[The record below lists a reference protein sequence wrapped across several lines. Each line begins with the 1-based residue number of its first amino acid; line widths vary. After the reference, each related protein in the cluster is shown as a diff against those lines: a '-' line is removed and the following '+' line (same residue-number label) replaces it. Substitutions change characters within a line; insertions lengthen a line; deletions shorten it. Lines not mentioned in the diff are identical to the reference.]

1 VKVALEKVTKISLE
15 KPPNKKMRILIRN
28 QAMTIKGALKVR
40 CLPQMKVL
48 EISSMIASTNN
59 MMKNRRRSSNLSIKY
74 KKTL

>member
-1 VKVALEKVTKISLE
+1 
-15 KPPNKKMRILIRN
+15 
-28 QAMTIKGALKVR
+28 MTIKGALKVR